1 MDGGLA
7 KRADPNPRRKSKS
20 VSEDRFEEM
29 NIITQGKWDVRFLKL
44 AYEVASWSK
53 DPSTKVGCVLV
64 KGKKVVSLGYNGL
77 PMGVEDSIERLV
89 DRDLKYEMT
98 VHAEVN
104 AVTTAALHGVSTN
117 GATAYVTF
125 HPCSR
130 CAAVLINAGI
140 STVVISAHDINCD
153 RWLDSFRLAAQLL
166 NEAGIGHEIV
176 DPEI

>member
-1 MDGGLA
+1 
-7 KRADPNPRRKSKS
+7 
-20 VSEDRFEEM
+20 M
-29 NIITQGKWDVRFLKL
+29 NILTQGKWDVRFQKL
-44 AYEVASWSK
+44 AHEVASWSK

-64 KGKKVVSLGYNGL
+64 KDKKVVSLGYNGL
-77 PMGVEDSIERLV
+77 PAGVEDSLERLSN
-89 DRDLKYEMT
+89 REIKYEIT

-140 STVVISAHDINCD
+140 STVVVSAHTVDAD
-153 RWLDSFRLAAQLL
+153 RWLDSFRLAASLL

-176 DPEI
+176 DPQI

>member
-1 MDGGLA
+1 
-7 KRADPNPRRKSKS
+7 
-20 VSEDRFEEM
+20 M
-29 NIITQGKWDVRFLKL
+29 NILTQGKWDVRFLNL
-44 AYEVASWSK
+44 AHEVASWSK

-64 KGKKVVSLGYNGL
+64 KDKKVVSLGYNGL
-77 PMGVEDSIERLV
+77 PAGVEDSLERL
-89 DRDLKYEMT
+89 DNRAIKYEIT

-140 STVVISAHDINCD
+140 STVVVSAHTVDAD
-153 RWLDSFRLAAQLL
+153 RWLDSFRLAASLL

-176 DPEI
+176 DPQI